1 MLKQIEYKG
10 LGRRKTSIAK
20 ILMVPGSGKVLVNDK
35 PLKDYFPNDL
45 IIQEIMQ
52 PFQIT
57 NTMNSFDVKAKV
69 FGGGFTG
76 QAGAMRLGIARALI
90 TTNNDFKLILKKEK
104 LLTRDPRA
112 KERKKYGKYG
122 ARRSPQF
129 TKR

>member
-20 ILMVPGSGKVLVNDK
+20 VLMVPGKGKVLVNDK
-35 PLKDYFPNDL
+35 PLKDYFPNNL

-52 PFQIT
+52 PFQVT